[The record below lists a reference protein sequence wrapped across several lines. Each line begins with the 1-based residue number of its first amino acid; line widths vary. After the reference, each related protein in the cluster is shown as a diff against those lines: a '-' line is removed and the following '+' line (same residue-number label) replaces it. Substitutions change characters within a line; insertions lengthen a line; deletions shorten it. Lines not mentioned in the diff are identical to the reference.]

1 MHLIESADLILD
13 KFMGV
18 DPKKID
24 PVLRKYE
31 EDIKDFGYMSSVL
44 EHYQNENAEF

>member
-18 DPKKID
+18 DPKNID
-24 PVLRKYE
+24 PVLQKY
-31 EDIKDFGYMSSVL
+31 K
-44 EHYQNENAEF
+44 